1 MSLERDI
8 IRLRI
13 NSDVDEDFDIEEKNN
28 KITIFL
34 NGTYFTNSAKII
46 VENNKMLYI
55 DKDGEREKNIN
66 KLEEVIFAVDNWVTA
81 FNNYGSQNFD
91 L

>member
-13 NSDVDEDFDIEEKNN
+13 NSDVDEDFDVEEKNN

-34 NGTYFTNSAKII
+34 NGIYFRNSAKLI
-46 VENNKMLYI
+46 VENNKMIYI
-55 DKDGEREKNIN
+55 DRDGKREKNID
-66 KLEEVIFAVDNWVTA
+66 KLEEVIFAVDNWVNA

>member
-13 NSDVDEDFDIEEKNN
+13 NSDVDEDFDVEEKNN

-34 NGTYFTNSAKII
+34 NGIYFRNSAKLI
-46 VENNKMLYI
+46 VENNKMIYI
-55 DKDGEREKNIN
+55 DRDGKREKNID
-66 KLEEVIFAVDNWVTA
+66 KLEEFIFAVDNWVTA
-81 FNNYGSQNFD
+81 FNNYGSQKFD